1 MIDRLTEKLKHG
13 IVIFDG
19 AIGTE
24 IYKHHFFIN
33 ACFDNLCLTAPDVIT
48 KIHQSYAA
56 AGADVMTTNTFGAN
70 RARLATFGL
79 VESIE
84 AINRAGVQLARAAGG
99 EEVLIAGSVGPVFD
113 LVQSQADPLGESVK
127 ILREQADIL
136 AETGADFILFETFAT
151 CNGVTAAVKTAETL
165 TIPYMVSITVDRNGD
180 SAKGEPLVRMIQPL
194 LDAKVPPA
202 AVGLNCGEG
211 PEGMLSAL
219 EKLMP
224 MTTFP
229 VIVQPNAGLPKQID
243 GRLIYMASPEYFA
256 TYAIRYANLGARGV
270 GGCCGTGP
278 DHIREIAQSVR
289 PLKKSEY
296 QGLIYDVGVTDVPEK
311 EPVPL
316 DEKSKFSAKLARGE
330 WVTSVEITPPRGF
343 DLSSTVQKAVQC
355 REAGVDAI
363 NLPDGP
369 RASSR
374 LSPIV
379 TALEIQRQAKIETVL
394 HCCCRDKNLI
404 GMQAD
409 LLGCAAEGIHNIL
422 FITGDPPKL
431 GDYPFAT
438 AVFDVDSIGIVKIQ
452 HRLNRGLDLGGK
464 PFDFPTRTLIGVGA
478 DPNAIDMTREI
489 RRLHE
494 KIDAGAEFLM
504 TQPVFDPDAL
514 ARFLDLANIS
524 IPVVAGIWPLAS
536 LRNAEFMK
544 NEVPG
549 VVVPD
554 IIMERMCQAQSKEDQ
569 RSTGIAIAREAA
581 SAIRGIVQGIQ
592 VSAPFGN
599 VDTALAVLHG

>member
-136 AETGADFILFETFAT
+136 AEAGADFILFETFAT